1 MGAIRFTVPSPTKK
15 GLAKSYSLNSLY
27 SGRHWAQR
35 QKDAAFWHRL
45 VHAELRRQG
54 IPQRPA
60 NRPVEIVFRWNDR
73 LDCSNHAYMGK
84 LIEDALKGWLIID
97 DSRKYV
103 RRIIHDFYEGAEILV
118 GVREV

>member
-1 MGAIRFTVPSPTKK
+1 MGAIRFTVPYPAKK

-35 QKDAAFWHRL
+35 QKDAALWHNL

-54 IPQRPA
+54 IPQHMA
-60 NRPVEIVFRWNDR
+60 TRPVEIMFFWNDR

-84 LIEDALKGWLIID
+84 LIEDALKGWLLID

-103 RRIIHDFYEGAEILV
+103 RKITHEFYEGDRILV
-118 GVREV
+118 EIRED